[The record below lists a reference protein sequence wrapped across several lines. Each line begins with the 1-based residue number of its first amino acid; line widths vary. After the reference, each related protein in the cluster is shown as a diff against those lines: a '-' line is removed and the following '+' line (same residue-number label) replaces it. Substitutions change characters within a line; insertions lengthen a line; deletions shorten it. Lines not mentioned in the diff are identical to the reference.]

1 MPRKPTAIF
10 LQDACYQHRYIR
22 SRDTSAIVERPERLR
37 AVALGLS
44 AAMARIQDSR
54 PQDRKNILD
63 TTNIANSDVET
74 DDLAAALDRMKLAVD
89 PSSPIRIVKT
99 SASVNLLDNPAVKF
113 VHGDIDGDVYLENL
127 KEWAKTSRDKISG
140 GGSEIPEGL
149 PQGDLYRKLIVPSS
163 SLTCLRLILYGYS
176 LSRFS

>member
-1 MPRKPTAIF
+1 MPQSLVMPRKDLKPTAIF

-44 AAMARIQDSR
+44 AALAHIQHSR
-54 PQDRKNILD
+54 PEAHKDRMENTNPANND
-63 TTNIANSDVET
+63 TET
-74 DDLAAALDRMKLAVD
+74 DELAAALDRLKLAVD

-99 SASVNLLDNPAVKF
+99 STSVNLLDHPAVKF

-127 KEWAKTSRDKISG
+127 KEWAKTSRDKVSG

-149 PQGDLYRKLIVPSS
+149 PQGDLYRELIFTLV
-163 SLTCLRLILYGYS
+163 
-176 LSRFS
+176 